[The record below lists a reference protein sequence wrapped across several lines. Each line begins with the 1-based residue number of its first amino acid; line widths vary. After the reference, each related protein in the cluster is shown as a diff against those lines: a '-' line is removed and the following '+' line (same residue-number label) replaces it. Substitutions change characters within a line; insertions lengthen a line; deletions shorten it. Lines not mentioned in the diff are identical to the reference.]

1 MLETKTLSCRG
12 ALSQYICHQDSEF
25 NDDITVSE
33 NDEDEEEKQNQ
44 LRNALDNVKLDLT
57 LY

>member
-33 NDEDEEEKQNQ
+33 NDEDEEEKQN
-44 LRNALDNVKLDLT
+44 
-57 LY
+57 